1 MKRPLTFI
9 DDVFPVM
16 ITILNILRY
25 SVVPVL
31 FAVIGLIFSLPWQ
44 YYAITIGGYFAIVII
59 TKSFRYWIVKILCK
73 AAEAS
78 EKKKN

>member
-16 ITILNILRY
+16 ITILNIIRY
-25 SVVPVL
+25 SVVPIL

-44 YYAITIGGYFAIVII
+44 YYAITIGGYFAILVI
-59 TKSFRYWIVKILCK
+59 TRSVRYLIIKILCK
-73 AAEAS
+73 ASEAS
-78 EKKKN
+78 EKKKK